1 MSCADPCIPEEIFGI
16 FGVDGI
22 VLGIGF
28 PRYLDWGNVGKML
41 GSDTIG

>member
-1 MSCADPCIPEEIFGI
+1 MSGTSDEPCTPEDIFGI

-28 PRYLDWGNVGKML
+28 PRDLDWGNVQCR
-41 GSDTIG
+41 